1 MFFNLDDNFMP
12 SKGKHLIT
20 VKIIYLDRG
29 TGKFSFRYNAASNP
43 DKTAVVVTKTNSGR
57 WVSKSITITDV
68 AFANKG
74 LRNSDLSLVNE
85 DKEDDIFHMIEI
97 TRNLQ

>member
-1 MFFNLDDNFMP
+1 
-12 SKGKHLIT
+12 
-20 VKIIYLDRG
+20 VKIIFLDKG
-29 TGKFSFRYNAASNP
+29 TGKFSFRYDAATNS

-57 WVSKSITITDV
+57 WVSKTISINDGK
-68 AFANKG
+68 FNNKG
-74 LRNSDLSLVNE
+74 PRNSDFSMVNE